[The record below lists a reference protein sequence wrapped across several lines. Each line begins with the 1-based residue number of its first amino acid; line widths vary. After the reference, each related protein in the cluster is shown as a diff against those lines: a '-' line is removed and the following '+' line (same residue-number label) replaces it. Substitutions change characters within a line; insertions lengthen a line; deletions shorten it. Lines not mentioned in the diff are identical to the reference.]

1 MVNDVEAINKVVE
14 EFSSD
19 IQKATAASAP
29 KRLPSNDTN
38 PRLSA
43 STQSETALKGGWRGS
58 GKSQGT
64 PLWKPR
70 SAATRRR

>member
-43 STQSETALKGGWRGS
+43 STQSETALKGG
-58 GKSQGT
+58 
-64 PLWKPR
+64 
-70 SAATRRR
+70 